1 MALWRLTP
9 VAEAHDGRWQGRPIW
24 RKVIV
29 RAASAA
35 EARLTAAALEVD
47 PAEPLSGNES
57 PSFRSGFLDEK
68 LYRADRDG
76 EGEGPPEVLE
86 SEPFAPGDRHAS

>member
-9 VAEAHDGRWQGRPIW
+9 IAEGRDARWQGRPIW
-24 RKVIV
+24 RRVIV

-57 PSFRSGFLDEK
+57 PTFRSGFLDEK
-68 LYRADRDG
+68 LYRADR
-76 EGEGPPEVLE
+76 EGEAQGPAEILE
-86 SEPFAPGDRHAS
+86 SLPGDPADLRAP